1 MPLDMS
7 AATAPPKKATGGTR
21 SGTRK
26 TPAPLVTEPEPNAS
40 VNRRTEGLNG
50 IAQIVQAGCLMFG
63 QYADAAAIGQFFPPI
78 SKELAQIAETNEVV
92 SKPIDFLIEIGP
104 YGGLIAAVL
113 PFGLQIAANHG
124 WADASRLMGQGVV
137 PPAVLD
143 AQMKTQMMQMQ
154 AEALRAQNAAVTAAN
169 AARQEMEAALREQQE
184 ANA

>member
-7 AATAPPKKATGGTR
+7 AATAPPKKSAGTR
-21 SGTRK
+21 TSNRK
-26 TPAPLVTEPEPNAS
+26 APAPLVTEPEPNAS
-40 VNRRTEGLNG
+40 VNRRAEGMNG

-78 SKELAQIAETNEVV
+78 SKELAQIAETNEAI

-154 AEALRAQNAAVTAAN
+154 AEALRAQNAAVAAAN
-169 AARQEMEAALREQQE
+169 AAQKEMQDALREQQE